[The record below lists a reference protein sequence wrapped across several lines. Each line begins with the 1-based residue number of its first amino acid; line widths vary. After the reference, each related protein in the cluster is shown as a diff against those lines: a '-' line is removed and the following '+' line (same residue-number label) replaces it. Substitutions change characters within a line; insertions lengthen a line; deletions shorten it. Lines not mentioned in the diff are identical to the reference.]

1 METNSQQSKRTVK
14 SMAVVR
20 LAVLA
25 VVFTA
30 IGIYLYLNWEKFS
43 DGFTSVS
50 ATKIT
55 LVFFVDF
62 LYYVVSAIIM
72 MGVLLPYS
80 IHLGKMESFEI
91 SMATRFGNLLIP
103 MRGGAVARAVY
114 LNKRYQFSPG
124 MFVAS
129 LSGMLLTSIFTA
141 LLWVGA
147 GLVFIGIRDDI
158 WFSKP
163 LLLVTFGIIGL
174 LVLSMIRVRIKKSH
188 NKILTFAGNLAEGW
202 VKFASHK
209 SCLIRLV
216 LCYSALIILQ
226 SSIYA
231 IILNTG
237 SVPVHWSYIV
247 VLVALGNVS
256 LAFQITPGNAG
267 VYEGLL
273 AGISS
278 LMGLDYQAVLAA
290 GLTWRV
296 IDAVFV
302 FIVGGLASRQLTRR
316 CSSFLQSKNECD
328 NTKKLQ
334 QKLNRNEYICL

>member
-1 METNSQQSKRTVK
+1 MVTNSPQSKRTVK
-14 SMAVVR
+14 FIVFVR

-25 VVFTA
+25 VVVTA

-43 DGFTSVS
+43 DVFTNVS
-50 ATKIT
+50 ATTIT

-62 LYYVVSAIIM
+62 LYYVVTAIIM
-72 MGVLLPYS
+72 TGVLLPYS

-129 LSGMLLTSIFTA
+129 LSGMLLTSIFTG

-147 GLVFIGIRDDI
+147 GLVFIGVRDDI
-158 WFSKP
+158 WFLKP

-174 LVLSMIRVRIKKSH
+174 LVLAKIRVRIKKSH
-188 NKILTFAGNLAEGW
+188 NKILAFFGNLAEGW

-209 SCLIRLV
+209 SCLIRLI
-216 LCYSALIILQ
+216 LCYSALIVLQ
-226 SSIYA
+226 SCIYA
-231 IILNTG
+231 IILSTG
-237 SVPVHWSYIV
+237 DVSVHWSYIV

-278 LMGLDYQAVLAA
+278 LMGLDYQVILAA

-316 CSSFLQSKNECD
+316 CSCFLQFKNECD
-328 NTKKLQ
+328 NTK
-334 QKLNRNEYICL
+334 EPAAET

>member
-1 METNSQQSKRTVK
+1 METNSRQPKRPVK
-14 SMAVVR
+14 SMVFVR
-20 LAVLA
+20 LTVLA
-25 VVFTA
+25 MVFTA
-30 IGIYLYLNWEKFS
+30 IGIYLYLNFEKFS
-43 DGFTSVS
+43 DVFTSVS

-55 LVFFVDF
+55 LVLFVDF
-62 LYYVVSAIIM
+62 LYYVVTAIIM
-72 MGVLLPYS
+72 MSVLLPYS
-80 IHLGKMESFEI
+80 IQLDKMESFEI

-114 LNKRYQFSPG
+114 LNKRYQFPPG

-129 LSGMLLTSIFTA
+129 LSGMLLTSIFTG
-141 LLWVGA
+141 LLCVGA
-147 GLVFIGIRDDI
+147 GLVFIGIHDDV
-158 WFSKP
+158 WFSKQ
-163 LLLVTFGIIGL
+163 LFLVAFGVLGL
-174 LVLSMIRVRIKKSH
+174 LVLVMIRVRIKKSH
-188 NKILTFAGNLAEGW
+188 NKILTFVGNLAEGW

-237 SVPVHWSYIV
+237 NVSVHWSYIV

-302 FIVGGLASRQLTRR
+302 FIVGGLASRQLTIR
-316 CSSFLQSKNECD
+316 CNSFLQSKNE
-328 NTKKLQ
+328 
-334 QKLNRNEYICL
+334 RNNINEPAAETQS

>member
-1 METNSQQSKRTVK
+1 MKVK
-14 SMAVVR
+14 SMVVVR

-30 IGIYLYLNWEKFS
+30 IGIYLYFHWENFS
-43 DGFTSVS
+43 DVFKSIS
-50 ATKIT
+50 AKKIL

-62 LYYVVSAIIM
+62 LYYAVSAIIM
-72 MGVLLPYS
+72 MCVLLPYS
-80 IHLGKMESFEI
+80 IQLGKMESFEI

-141 LLWVGA
+141 LVWVFA
-147 GLVFIGIRDDI
+147 GLLFIGIRENT
-158 WFSKP
+158 WFLKP
-163 LLLVTFGIIGL
+163 LLLVAFGIIGL
-174 LVLSMIRVRIKKSH
+174 LILAMIRFRIKKSH
-188 NKILTFAGNLAEGW
+188 NKILAFAGNLAEGW
-202 VKFASHK
+202 AKFASHQ
-209 SCLIRLV
+209 SCLIKLI
-216 LCYSALIILQ
+216 LCYSALIILK
-226 SSIYA
+226 SCIYA

-237 SVPVHWSYIV
+237 SESVHWSYIV

-302 FIVGGLASRQLTRR
+302 FVAGGLSSQQLTRR
-316 CSSFLQSKNECD
+316 CSSFMRSKNKAN
-328 NTKKLQ
+328 NTRELSTEIQ
-334 QKLNRNEYICL
+334 S

>member
-1 METNSQQSKRTVK
+1 METNSHQSKRPVK

-30 IGIYLYLNWEKFS
+30 IGIYLYLNWGKFS
-43 DGFTSVS
+43 DVFSSVS
-50 ATKIT
+50 VTKIT
-55 LVFFVDF
+55 LVFFIDF
-62 LYYVVSAIIM
+62 LYYIVSAVIM
-72 MGVLLPYS
+72 MSVLLPYS
-80 IHLGKMESFEI
+80 IQLGKMESFEI

-103 MRGGAVARAVY
+103 MRGGAVARALY

-129 LSGMLLTSIFTA
+129 LSGMLLTSIFTG

-147 GLVFIGIRDDI
+147 GLIFIGIRDDI

-163 LLLVTFGIIGL
+163 LLLVILGIIGL
-174 LVLSMIRVRIKKSH
+174 LVLAMVRVRIKKSN
-188 NKILTFAGNLAEGW
+188 NKILTFVGNLAEGW

-226 SSIYA
+226 SCIYA

-237 SVPVHWSYIV
+237 GASVHWSYLV
-247 VLVALGNVS
+247 VLSALGNVS

-302 FIVGGLASRQLTRR
+302 FVVGGLASRQLTRR
-316 CSSFLQSKNECD
+316 CGSFLKSKNQCS
-328 NTKKLQ
+328 NTKEPAAE
-334 QKLNRNEYICL
+334 NRS

>member
-14 SMAVVR
+14 FMVFVR
-20 LAVLA
+20 LALLA

-30 IGIYLYLNWEKFS
+30 IVIYVYLNWEKFS
-43 DGFTSVS
+43 NVFTSVS
-50 ATKIT
+50 ATTVT

-62 LYYVVSAIIM
+62 LYYAVTAIIM

-80 IHLGKMESFEI
+80 IRLGKMESFEI
-91 SMATRFGNLLIP
+91 GMTTRFGNLLIP

-129 LSGMLLTSIFTA
+129 LSGMLLTSIFTG
-141 LLWVGA
+141 LLWVGT
-147 GLVFIGIRDDI
+147 GLVFIGICDDI
-158 WFSKP
+158 WFLKP
-163 LLLVTFGIIGL
+163 LLLVTLGIVGL
-174 LVLSMIRVRIKKSH
+174 LVLAMIRVRIKMSH
-188 NKILTFAGNLAEGW
+188 NKILAFAGNLAEGW

-209 SCLIRLV
+209 SCLIRLI

-226 SSIYA
+226 CCIYA
-231 IILNTG
+231 IILNTSG
-237 SVPVHWSYIV
+237 VSVQWSYIV

-302 FIVGGLASRQLTRR
+302 FIVGGLTSQQLTRR
-316 CSSFLQSKNECD
+316 CSSFLQFKNKCD
-328 NTKKLQ
+328 NAKESAAET
-334 QKLNRNEYICL
+334 

>member
-1 METNSQQSKRTVK
+1 METNPQPSKRAVK
-14 SMAVVR
+14 PMVFVR

-30 IGIYLYLNWEKFS
+30 IGIYLYTNWEKFS
-43 DGFTSVS
+43 DVFASVS

-55 LVFFVDF
+55 LVLVLDL
-62 LYYVVSAIIM
+62 LYYIVTAIIM
-72 MGVLLPYS
+72 TSVLLPYS
-80 IHLGKMESFEI
+80 IRLGKMESFEI

-141 LLWVGA
+141 LLWVGG
-147 GLVFIGIRDDI
+147 GLVLIGIRDGI
-158 WFSKP
+158 WFLKP
-163 LLLVTFGIIGL
+163 LLLVAVGIAGL
-174 LVLSMIRVRIKKSH
+174 LVLAMIRVRIKKSH
-188 NKILTFAGNLAEGW
+188 NKILAFAGNLAEGW

-209 SCLIRLV
+209 SCLMRLI

-226 SSIYA
+226 SGIYA
-231 IILNTG
+231 VILNTG
-237 SVPVHWSYIV
+237 DASVHWSYIV

-278 LMGLDYQAVLAA
+278 LMGLDYQAVLAG

-302 FIVGGLASRQLTRR
+302 FIVGGVASRQLTKR
-316 CSSFLQSKNECD
+316 CGDFLRSKNECD
-328 NTKKLQ
+328 DTTINTAETQ
-334 QKLNRNEYICL
+334 S

>member
-1 METNSQQSKRTVK
+1 METNSQQSKRPVK

-43 DGFTSVS
+43 NGFKSVS

-62 LYYVVSAIIM
+62 LYYIVSAIIM

-80 IHLGKMESFEI
+80 IQLGKMESFEI

-163 LLLVTFGIIGL
+163 LLLVAFGIIGL
-174 LVLSMIRVRIKKSH
+174 LVLAMIRVRIKKSH

-226 SSIYA
+226 SCIYA

-237 SVPVHWSYIV
+237 SVSVHWSYIV

-302 FIVGGLASRQLTRR
+302 FVVGGLASRQLTRR
-316 CSSFLQSKNECD
+316 CGSFLQSKNKCD
-328 NTKKLQ
+328 NTREPAAKTQ
-334 QKLNRNEYICL
+334 S

>member
-1 METNSQQSKRTVK
+1 METSSQKSKRTVK

-20 LAVLA
+20 LTVLA

-30 IGIYLYLNWEKFS
+30 IGIYLYLNWENFL
-43 DGFTSVS
+43 DGFASLS

-55 LVFFVDF
+55 LVFLVDF
-62 LYYVVSAIIM
+62 LYYIVSAVIM
-72 MGVLLPYS
+72 MSVLLPYS
-80 IHLGKMESFEI
+80 IQLGKIESFEI

-124 MFVAS
+124 MFIAS
-129 LSGMLLTSIFTA
+129 LSGMLLTSIFTG
-141 LLWVGA
+141 LLWVCA
-147 GLVFIGIRDDI
+147 GLVLIGIRDGL

-174 LVLSMIRVRIKKSH
+174 LVLAMIRVRIKTSH
-188 NKILTFAGNLAEGW
+188 NKILAFVGNLAEGW
-202 VKFASHK
+202 VRFASHK
-209 SCLIRLV
+209 SCLIRLI

-226 SSIYA
+226 SCIYG
-231 IILNTG
+231 IILNTDG
-237 SVPVHWSYIV
+237 VSVPLNYIV

-316 CSSFLQSKNECD
+316 CDSFLQSENECD
-328 NTKKLQ
+328 DIKETAAETQ
-334 QKLNRNEYICL
+334 S